1 MDFESYGKVALM
13 IPAAFQWPFLALAC
27 IIAVI
32 VISVFVFTHDIRQT
46 RKNRSIADFFAEVKS
61 ALKSALKSKKNSK
74 AGDNSYNQNSSADD
88 SSQNANPGSNSEEIT
103 VWNIEND
110 LETENASAQL
120 QIWHKF
126 SNFGTVLLLLC
137 AVLTAVVTGRPS
149 SVNDSTMQT
158 NTRDIVLCLDVSGSA
173 LPYDHEIIKTY
184 RQLVSEFNGE
194 RIAMSIFNSTSRT
207 IFPLTDDYD
216 VIKSQ
221 LEYAESLLEPVQTQD
236 DINAMSDESFAQ
248 LSDWLSGT
256 QNITDS
262 TSLIGD
268 GLVSCAVLLPQFSAN
283 FDKRSSAANE
293 IDSKRDASIVFSSD
307 NVVSGKPAYTL
318 EQALSTVTASGI
330 SVDALY
336 IGAPSTSNSSTAYDL
351 KEKVTAYGG
360 ICSDLNQN
368 RSINEM
374 VREINKRR
382 AGSDEFTRGDLTDAP
397 ALFLLAVSAAFL
409 FFLNIARKL
418 QR

>member
-88 SSQNANPGSNSEEIT
+88 SHGSNSGSNSEEIT

-236 DINAMSDESFAQ
+236 DINAMSDESFAR

-360 ICSDLNQN
+360 ICTDLNQN

-374 VREINKRR
+374 VREIN
-382 AGSDEFTRGDLTDAP
+382 
-397 ALFLLAVSAAFL
+397 
-409 FFLNIARKL
+409 
-418 QR
+418 